1 MKNEVA
7 QFGIRVLLAQPG
19 AHRTNIVTASEGNN
33 VTKELIPD
41 YDAMRMQGFEKYKL
55 QNGKQPGDPEK
66 AMLALADVVRGEG
79 LAEGKEM
86 PLWLVLGTDAEQ
98 NLRDYMAERL
108 QNLDEWVDVTRST
121 TFPGKDFVL
130 V

>member
-1 MKNEVA
+1 ML
-7 QFGIRVLLAQPG
+7 IAQPG
-19 AHRTNIVTASEGNN
+19 AHRTNIVIAAERNN
-33 VTKELIPD
+33 VTRDTIPD
-41 YDAMRMQGFEKYKL
+41 YDAMRIKGAEKYKA

-79 LAEGKEM
+79 VAEGKEM